1 VDLQRRKL
9 LAGLA
14 ATPLAIAAGCGE
26 TARYTQADALAL
38 DDQRI
43 RDREQAG
50 KGPFGD
56 QRYQGY
62 LGLSDLPYFE
72 LDDSGTLRCVVAD
85 LPPVLDIHAH
95 LGMALLFAPRI
106 DLQARHERALHLL
119 DWEEEDTE
127 AVLDLDMYIN
137 GNFTPSDLRD
147 MRFEAVTQLLW
158 GSRKAQTHTIPNL
171 IAEMDATK
179 VTHSVILPVDFGLPF
194 GDNLTDRFM
203 QAIEE
208 SGEQDR
214 LIPGASV
221 HPSDSEAP
229 EKLARYAAAGARM
242 VKLHPAMGRFF
253 PDDEAMFPIY
263 RACDELGLPVIFH
276 GGRAGIEPEAMH
288 QYTLMRHYEGAF
300 RAFPNVQF
308 VLGHAGARDAEDAI
322 TLAARH
328 PNLWFDSHGQGVTM
342 LARMLDEIGP
352 DRLLFGTDWP
362 FYHLASALAKV
373 LIVTEDRPADRVAV
387 LYGNAARLLGLS

>member
-1 VDLQRRKL
+1 
-9 LAGLA
+9 
-14 ATPLAIAAGCGE
+14 
-26 TARYTQADALAL
+26 
-38 DDQRI
+38 
-43 RDREQAG
+43 
-50 KGPFGD
+50 
-56 QRYQGY
+56 
-62 LGLSDLPYFE
+62 
-72 LDDSGTLRCVVAD
+72 
-85 LPPVLDIHAH
+85 
-95 LGMALLFAPRI
+95 
-106 DLQARHERALHLL
+106 
-119 DWEEEDTE
+119 
-127 AVLDLDMYIN
+127 
-137 GNFTPSDLRD
+137 
-147 MRFEAVTQLLW
+147 
-158 GSRKAQTHTIPNL
+158 
-171 IAEMDATK
+171 
-179 VTHSVILPVDFGLPF
+179 
-194 GDNLTDRFM
+194 
-203 QAIEE
+203 
-208 SGEQDR
+208 
-214 LIPGASV
+214 
-221 HPSDSEAP
+221 
-229 EKLARYAAAGARM
+229 
-242 VKLHPAMGRFF
+242 MGRFF

-342 LARMLDEIGP
+342 LARMLDKIGP